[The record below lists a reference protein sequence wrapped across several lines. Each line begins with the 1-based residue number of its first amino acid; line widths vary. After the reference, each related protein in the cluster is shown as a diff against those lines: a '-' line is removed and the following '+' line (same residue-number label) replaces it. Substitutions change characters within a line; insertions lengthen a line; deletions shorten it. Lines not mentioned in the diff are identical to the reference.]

1 MGASRSSQTYFR
13 KNENESVCEIDESE
27 IWNLGALRYLGPN
40 EAQVSSMEKG
50 IKNENKDDSVYSKY
64 CITSSKKDTSHQK
77 EISSESLKEKKY
89 SQPYTNRKKE
99 EHADKSSN
107 SAWESSLS
115 TLDRKLDYATN
126 LLSIPSSENITGT
139 TSSDSVDKKLTI
151 SSEVDESAKVYEQDI
166 LSPINKRKNEVHP
179 EDAKKQDNKQ
189 QDAKKQQ
196 EQTQSLMQ
204 EAWAPEASAGLST
217 DGLENNKNKLSSD
230 EAKSLEAQAVSQ
242 KELKDSSIE
251 GVREK
256 LTETVEVPSKV
267 SEASVDKATKES
279 EDGKPSTTSQ
289 PDVHKTDEKSNEA
302 TLQELAKKQIAQDE
316 TSKLLPSESEQD
328 NATTTSKSFTEK
340 QELATPDKSVTG
352 EHKSTTDQPELAAD
366 KKSQSKDNLIKPTPV
381 DISQQKSE
389 ELSETVSQQSQSGE
403 SIKTDKSSIQ
413 EVGEEVKS
421 TVKKSVKEKSKKVE
435 SDESV
440 KPKKSTVKKKVLE
453 KTDTESRESTRIPK
467 VEIQGS
473 TSPK

>member
-27 IWNLGALRYLGPN
+27 IWNLAALRYLGPN

-64 CITSSKKDTSHQK
+64 SITSSKKDTSHQK

-189 QDAKKQQ
+189 QDAKKHQ

-217 DGLENNKNKLSSD
+217 DGLENNKNKISSAEKQADVADSLLNQENSTLQDESKSQLSSD

-316 TSKLLPSESEQD
+316 TSKLLPSESEQV
-328 NATTTSKSFTEK
+328 NATTTSKSFPEK
-340 QELATPDKSVTG
+340 QELATPDK
-352 EHKSTTDQPELAAD
+352 
-366 KKSQSKDNLIKPTPV
+366 
-381 DISQQKSE
+381 
-389 ELSETVSQQSQSGE
+389 
-403 SIKTDKSSIQ
+403 
-413 EVGEEVKS
+413 
-421 TVKKSVKEKSKKVE
+421 
-435 SDESV
+435 
-440 KPKKSTVKKKVLE
+440 
-453 KTDTESRESTRIPK
+453 
-467 VEIQGS
+467 
-473 TSPK
+473 